1 MSWQSTLENQG
12 KGLCLLSLGKSL
24 PSQDK
29 HPTNLGKDAGGT
41 RAISQLKILAELMDR
56 LNINVTETHKIRP
69 CDAFDLIGGAGSG
82 G

>member
-1 MSWQSTLENQG
+1 MSWQSTLGNQG

-24 PSQDK
+24 PSRDK
-29 HPTNLGKDAGGT
+29 HSTDFRKDAGGP
-41 RAISQLKILAELMDR
+41 RGISQLKILAELMDQ
-56 LNINVTETHKIRP
+56 LNLNVTEDHKHRP